1 MSDPFVRRRYLLNF
15 DTSRLGQVFT
25 DVLIVGTGVAG
36 LRAAIEAAEQA
47 DVIVVTKDRV
57 PDCNTAYAQGGVAVV
72 TDAADSFDAH
82 VNDTLQV
89 GCGLGNTEAIE
100 LMAREAPQCLAE
112 LMAWG
117 AHFDLHNGAVALGM
131 EGGHS
136 ARRVVHAQGDAT
148 GRELSDTLWRRAR
161 ASEQIRIFE
170 HCFVIDLVVEE
181 GRCIAALTYHEKY
194 GHQIIW
200 AKQTILAA
208 GGAGCLFRETT
219 NAPTATADGHAIAF
233 RAGAKLRDMEF
244 FQFHPTALY
253 VAGAARAL
261 ISEAV
266 RGEGGR
272 LVDREGN
279 RFMKAYHPDAELAP
293 RDIVSRAILR
303 HIAAT
308 AATCAYLDVRHF
320 PHGRF
325 RERFPNLA
333 ALCQDFDIDVT
344 RDLIPVRP
352 AAHYMIGG
360 VTVDDHG
367 RSSIESLLACG
378 EVASTGVHGANRLA
392 SNSLLEGL
400 VFGKRV
406 GKQAATAAGA
416 PDNAVRSRHLKH
428 TVTISPRTELDL
440 PDVRNSLRA
449 VCWRNVGIE
458 RTGDRLV
465 ESVEIIDF
473 WGRYVMDKVLTHRM
487 GWETQ
492 NMLTVAR
499 CMAQAAL
506 ARKESRGT
514 HYRGDFPTTDDER
527 FLGHITIHMLAED
540 IRQTFEPLRPRS

>member
-1 MSDPFVRRRYLLNF
+1 MSEPFARRRYLLNF

-25 DVLIVGTGVAG
+25 DVLVIGAGVAG
-36 LRAAIEAAEQA
+36 LRAAIEAGAEA

-89 GCGLGNTEAIE
+89 GCGLGNAEAIE
-100 LMAREAPQCLAE
+100 LMAREAPQCLTE
-112 LMAWG
+112 LMSWG
-117 AHFDLHNGAVALGM
+117 ARFDVHNGAVALGM

-136 ARRVVHAQGDAT
+136 ARRIVHAQGDAT

-161 ASEQIRIFE
+161 ESEKIRIFE
-170 HCFVIDLVVEE
+170 HCFAIDLVVED
-181 GRCIAALTYHEKY
+181 GRCIAALTHHEKY

-200 AKQTILAA
+200 AKQTILAS

-219 NAPTATADGHAIAF
+219 NAPTATADGHAMAF
-233 RAGAKLRDMEF
+233 RAGARLRDMEF

-266 RGEGGR
+266 RGEGGL
-272 LVDREGN
+272 LVDRDGK
-279 RFMKAYHPDAELAP
+279 RFMQPYHPDAELAP
-293 RDIVSRAILR
+293 RDVVSRAILR

-308 AATCAYLDVRHF
+308 SATCAYLDVRHF
-320 PHGRF
+320 PPGRF
-325 RERFPNLA
+325 KERFPNIA
-333 ALCQDFDIDVT
+333 ALCQDFDIDIAH
-344 RDLIPVRP
+344 DLIPVRP
-352 AAHYMIGG
+352 AAHYLIGG
-360 VTVDDHG
+360 ITVDNEG
-367 RSSIESLLACG
+367 RSSLECLLACG
-378 EVASTGVHGANRLA
+378 EAASTGIHGANRLA

-400 VFGKRV
+400 VFGKRT
-406 GKQAATAAGA
+406 GRLAALQSASHDDAAI
-416 PDNAVRSRHLKH
+416 SRHLKH
-428 TVTISPRTELDL
+428 TVAISPRTELDL

-449 VCWRNVGIE
+449 ICWRNVGIE
-458 RTGDRLV
+458 RTADRLA

-473 WGRYVMDKVLTHRM
+473 WGRYVMDKVLSHRM

-514 HYRGDFPTTDDER
+514 HYRSDFQTPDDER
-527 FLGHITIHMLAED
+527 FLGHISIQKLPEE
-540 IRQTFEPLRPRS
+540 IRQSFEPLRTRP